1 MLKILICVSL
11 VLLILVVLS
20 FLILKSFVKK
30 NKELKNDVED
40 LKAAN
45 DRLERNIELFTESVA
60 EKLKIKDKEV
70 ETAEKIMEAQ
80 TDEELFAVAAD
91 IIKRN
96 NDRVRNKAKE

>member
-1 MLKILICVSL
+1 MLKVLICVSL

-20 FLILKSFVKK
+20 FLIIKSFVKK

-96 NDRVRNKAKE
+96 NDRVRNKAKS

>member
-11 VLLILVVLS
+11 VLLILVVIS

-40 LKAAN
+40 LRAAN

-96 NDRVRNKAKE
+96 NDRVRNKAKS

>member
-96 NDRVRNKAKE
+96 NDRVRNKAKS

>member
-1 MLKILICVSL
+1 MLKVLICVSL

>member
-1 MLKILICVSL
+1 MLKVLICVSL

-96 NDRVRNKAKE
+96 NDRVRNKAKS